1 MWLVMARTTF
11 EAISMRPL
19 QFHGMEEA
27 LMLTRNKPVPILCS
41 ALLTTALVATPYELA
56 FDSQSPHLQAQSAW
70 AKDGGKGG
78 GNGGGNGNAGGN
90 GGGNGNAGGN
100 GGNNGNAGKN
110 DNAGPSGNAR
120 GETANRFTPD
130 TRESV
135 NIDGPA
141 MEVRHTNGMSERIAD
156 GRYMMKDAKGR
167 TIINRTAT
175 SSDRSRLQSFAR

>member
-1 MWLVMARTTF
+1 
-11 EAISMRPL
+11 
-19 QFHGMEEA
+19 MEEA
-27 LMLTRNKPVPILCS
+27 LMLTRIKPVPILCS

-56 FDSQSPHLQAQSAW
+56 FDSQSLHLQAQSAW

-78 GNGGGNGNAGGN
+78 GNGGGGGNGNAGGN

-100 GGNNGNAGKN
+100 AGGNGGNNGKAGKS
-110 DNAGPSGNAR
+110 DNAGTRSDAE
-120 GETANRFTPD
+120 GETANRFTP
-130 TRESV
+130 ESL
-135 NIDGPA
+135 NMDGSA